1 MKPNFNTFIDG
12 LVMAQQLV
20 YAKEFSVDSATLN
33 NNLIEC
39 LVYNDY
45 EQRTPTLSKA
55 AVEQY
60 ALENNLLYYV
70 ETITLNKEMIECT
83 SPVTLDEL
91 YEHDYFEFLQIIKA
105 FVNAKHN

>member
-12 LVMAQQLV
+12 LVMAQQLT
-20 YAKEFSVDSATLN
+20 YALEFSVDSATLR

-39 LVYNDY
+39 LIYNDY
-45 EQRTPTLSKA
+45 EKRTPTLSKA

-70 ETITLNKEMIECT
+70 ETITYKNDVLECT

>member
-20 YAKEFSVDSATLN
+20 YLKEFSVDSASIN
-33 NNLIEC
+33 GNLIEC
-39 LVYNDY
+39 LIYNDY

-70 ETITLNKEMIECT
+70 ETITYKNDVLECT

>member
-1 MKPNFNTFIDG
+1 MKQFNLMIDN
-12 LVMAQQLV
+12 LLMAQQLV
-20 YAKEFSVDSATLN
+20 YAKEFTVDSASIN
-33 NNLIEC
+33 GNLIEC
-39 LVYNDY
+39 LIYNDY
-45 EQRTPTLSKA
+45 EQRTPTLSKV

-70 ETITLNKEMIECT
+70 ETITYKNDVLECT